1 MLHAKMENESKKFT
15 GILNFFS
22 TILVDV
28 HSIYFFP
35 RYRI

>member
-15 GILNFFS
+15 GILN
-22 TILVDV
+22 V